1 MENINNFSNTN
12 LFQNNL
18 NNTKKDFSNGDINIK
33 NEEHFLSL
41 RKKRNNRHINVLRNL
56 NLEHMELSYNLN
68 LNIIINHIKNEEI
81 YLKYKNSGNDFEK
94 FGYINQMILSKNIE
108 ILKYGL
114 FELKNYILSIRDKN
128 EFDSKN
134 LLNFFNEKMITY
146 LFELLLQKKSEFKNL
161 EEYYQ
166 IVVLLCNIISDL
178 CEFNENY
185 AQLLLKYFPDILEI
199 MRNEGDNYIKSYIYI
214 LLSKILLIKNINET
228 DVVHIIQIN
237 FFEKV
242 NDELLNIINETN
254 NIASNNILDIKLIY
268 PTLIN
273 IIISI
278 INNNSQIIINNSNLN
293 IKKLL
298 YIASFINN
306 YISFCFVETDILK
319 STLNFL
325 SAFLIFYKLYKNFF
339 DRENDDKF
347 REIMKNIEIEKHI
360 ICYLYDNSK
369 NDFEF
374 RKEIIE
380 LLNNLI
386 LLNNGEFINNLIK
399 NGISEQI
406 SKIQDF
412 LLKSEDDY
420 NKNEKYIKLLYNLHI
435 ELIYNLIST
444 QSEYAINDL
453 CIENS
458 CISNLFNL
466 IKNPKFCYNNNNLKI
481 LEIFDLIIKSKTEDV
496 HNFHNL
502 LLTEGIYDLY
512 KNILFNCN
520 SNELFILILNDIT
533 IMIEKGKNR
542 KTSRKINFVSDH
554 FIKNGILDLI
564 DNIKGKNELNDK
576 INYLLEEIS
585 ILLNEKTL

>member
-12 LFQNNL
+12 LYKNNL
-18 NNTKKDFSNGDINIK
+18 FHRKKDLSKVDFRIK
-33 NEEHFLSL
+33 NEENFLSL
-41 RKKRNNRHINVLRNL
+41 RKKRNNRNINHLRNL
-56 NLEHMELSYNLN
+56 NSENNELSYNLDVN
-68 LNIIINHIKNEEI
+68 VIINYMKDEEI
-81 YLKYKNSGNDFEK
+81 YQKYKSSYKDFDK
-94 FGYINQMILSKNIE
+94 LNYIIQMIKSKKNE
-108 ILKYGL
+108 MLKYGL
-114 FELKNYILSIRDKN
+114 IELRNYFLNIRHKN

-134 LLNFFNEKMITY
+134 LLNFFDEKMVTY
-146 LFELLLQKKSEFKNL
+146 LFELLFKQISEFNDL
-161 EEYYQ
+161 EEYHQ
-166 IVVLLCNIISDL
+166 ILILSCHILSEL
-178 CEFNENY
+178 CEINESN
-185 AQLLLKYFPDILEI
+185 AHILLKYL
-199 MRNEGDNYIKSYIYI
+199 DNLFEALRKEENNNIKNSIYI
-214 LLSKILLIKNINET
+214 LLSKILLIKNVDNNEMIK
-228 DVVHIIQIN
+228 IIHIN
-237 FFEKV
+237 FFQKV
-242 NDELLNIINETN
+242 YDELLSLINE
-254 NIASNNILDIKLIY
+254 ASNNIFNIKLLY

-278 INNNSQIIINNSNLN
+278 IYNHTKILINNSNLN

-306 YISFCFVETDILK
+306 YINFCFVETDILK

-360 ICYLYDNSK
+360 ICYLYNNSK

-520 SNELFILILNDIT
+520 SNELFILILNDIA
-533 IMIEKGKNR
+533 IMIEKGQNR
-542 KTSRKINFVSDH
+542 KTSRRINFVSDH
-554 FIKNGILDLI
+554 FIKSGILDLI
-564 DNIKGKNELNDK
+564 DNIKGKTELNDK

>member
-12 LFQNNL
+12 LYKNNL
-18 NNTKKDFSNGDINIK
+18 FHRKKDLSKVDFRIK
-33 NEEHFLSL
+33 NEENFLSL
-41 RKKRNNRHINVLRNL
+41 RKKRNNRNINHLRNL
-56 NLEHMELSYNLN
+56 NSENNELSYNLDM
-68 LNIIINHIKNEEI
+68 NIIINFMKGEEI
-81 YLKYKNSGNDFEK
+81 YQKYKNSYKDFDK
-94 FGYINQMILSKNIE
+94 LNYIIQMIKSKKNE
-108 ILKYGL
+108 MLKYGL
-114 FELKNYILSIRDKN
+114 IELRNYFLNIRHKN

-134 LLNFFNEKMITY
+134 PLNFFDEKMVTY
-146 LFELLLQKKSEFKNL
+146 LFELLFKQISEFNDL
-161 EEYYQ
+161 EEYHQ
-166 IVVLLCNIISDL
+166 ILILSCHILSEL
-178 CEFNENY
+178 CEINESN
-185 AQLLLKYFPDILEI
+185 AHILLKYL
-199 MRNEGDNYIKSYIYI
+199 DNLFEALRKEENNNIKNSIYI
-214 LLSKILLIKNINET
+214 LLSKILLIKNVDNNEMIK
-228 DVVHIIQIN
+228 IIHIN
-237 FFEKV
+237 FFQKV
-242 NDELLNIINETN
+242 YDEILSLINE
-254 NIASNNILDIKLIY
+254 ASNNIFNIKLLY

-278 INNNSQIIINNSNLN
+278 IYNHNQILINDSNLN

-306 YISFCFVETDILK
+306 YINFCFVETDILK

-481 LEIFDLIIKSKTEDV
+481 FEIFDLIIKSKTEDV

-520 SNELFILILNDIT
+520 SNELFILILNDIA
-533 IMIEKGKNR
+533 IMIEKGQNR

-554 FIKNGILDLI
+554 FIKSGILDLI
-564 DNIKGKNELNDK
+564 DNIKGKTELNDK

>member
-12 LFQNNL
+12 LYKNNL
-18 NNTKKDFSNGDINIK
+18 FHRKKDLSKVDFRIK
-33 NEEHFLSL
+33 NEENFLSL
-41 RKKRNNRHINVLRNL
+41 RKKRNNRNINHLRNL
-56 NLEHMELSYNLN
+56 NSENNELSYNLDVN
-68 LNIIINHIKNEEI
+68 VIINYMKDEEI
-81 YLKYKNSGNDFEK
+81 YQKYKSSYKDFDK
-94 FGYINQMILSKNIE
+94 LNYIIQMIKSKKNE
-108 ILKYGL
+108 MLKYGL
-114 FELKNYILSIRDKN
+114 IELRNYFLNIRHKN

-134 LLNFFNEKMITY
+134 PLNFFDEKMVTY
-146 LFELLLQKKSEFKNL
+146 LFELLFKQISEFNDL
-161 EEYYQ
+161 EEYHQ
-166 IVVLLCNIISDL
+166 ILILSCHIISEL
-178 CEFNENY
+178 CEINESN
-185 AQLLLKYFPDILEI
+185 AHILLKYLDNLLEAL
-199 MRNEGDNYIKSYIYI
+199 RKEENNTIKNSIYI
-214 LLSKILLIKNINET
+214 LLSKILLIKNVDNNEMIK
-228 DVVHIIQIN
+228 IIHIN
-237 FFEKV
+237 FFQKV
-242 NDELLNIINETN
+242 YDELLSLINE
-254 NIASNNILDIKLIY
+254 ASNNIFNIKLLY

-278 INNNSQIIINNSNLN
+278 IYNHNQILINDSNLN

-306 YISFCFVETDILK
+306 YINFCFVETDILK

-360 ICYLYDNSK
+360 ICYLYNNSK

-444 QSEYAINDL
+444 QSEYAISDL

-512 KNILFNCN
+512 KNILFNCD
-520 SNELFILILNDIT
+520 SNELFILILNDIA
-533 IMIEKGKNR
+533 IMIEKGQNR
-542 KTSRKINFVSDH
+542 KTSRKINFVSAH

>member
-12 LFQNNL
+12 LYKNNL
-18 NNTKKDFSNGDINIK
+18 FHRKKDLSKVDFRIK
-33 NEEHFLSL
+33 NEENFLSL
-41 RKKRNNRHINVLRNL
+41 RKKRNNRNINHLRNL
-56 NLEHMELSYNLN
+56 NSENNELSYNLDVN
-68 LNIIINHIKNEEI
+68 VIINYMKDEEI
-81 YLKYKNSGNDFEK
+81 YQKYKSSYKDFDK
-94 FGYINQMILSKNIE
+94 LNYIIQMIKSKKNE
-108 ILKYGL
+108 MLKYGL
-114 FELKNYILSIRDKN
+114 IELRNYFLNIRHKN

-134 LLNFFNEKMITY
+134 PLNFFDEKMVTY
-146 LFELLLQKKSEFKNL
+146 LFELLFKQISEFNDL
-161 EEYYQ
+161 EEYHQ
-166 IVVLLCNIISDL
+166 ILILSCHIISEL
-178 CEFNENY
+178 CEINESN
-185 AQLLLKYFPDILEI
+185 AHILLKYLDNLLEAL
-199 MRNEGDNYIKSYIYI
+199 RKEENNTIKNSIYI
-214 LLSKILLIKNINET
+214 LLSKILLIKNVDNNE
-228 DVVHIIQIN
+228 IIRIIHIN
-237 FFEKV
+237 FFQKV
-242 NDELLNIINETN
+242 FDELLGLINE
-254 NIASNNILDIKLIY
+254 ASNNIFNIKLLY

-278 INNNSQIIINNSNLN
+278 IYNHNQILINDSNLN

-520 SNELFILILNDIT
+520 SNELFILILNDIA
-533 IMIEKGKNR
+533 IMIEKGQNR
-542 KTSRKINFVSDH
+542 KTSRRINFVSDH
-554 FIKNGILDLI
+554 FIKSGILDLI
-564 DNIKGKNELNDK
+564 DNIKGKTELNDK